1 MPVPPA
7 SNHSRVLELGGVVVG
22 MAAGQVG
29 HEDARGDFDGRELR
43 RRGGGGGGG
52 RGGEGEEPKTEE
64 VGEGHRFVEGN
75 TCFKFKF
82 KEVVMLWF
90 RHGPV
95 KETREGGALLRT
107 LRE

>member
-1 MPVPPA
+1 MKTPA
-7 SNHSRVLELGGVVVG
+7 AISTVG
-22 MAAGQVG
+22 SFGDAAA
-29 HEDARGDFDGRELR
+29 EAAEAARAKSPRLR
-43 RRGGGGGGG
+43 RLERGIALL
-52 RGGEGEEPKTEE
+52 
-64 VGEGHRFVEGN
+64 GN